1 VKFDRFPLV
10 VVLGS
15 QVHHD
20 ESTREYSLAEHTRM
34 KVEAA
39 AIALRQGMTEQMIF
53 SGGYNFGVRYDDGKI
68 LNPPDF
74 SFPALST
81 AQVARTSEARAMRN
95 VAVDDFGAKSQC
107 ILLEE
112 MSATTEENA
121 FCVDIMLK
129 RTTFTNVKNIGI
141 LALFHHLPRA
151 LAIFRSACAYAGFE
165 FYPVIAENLLATK
178 GETAIDKI
186 AKYYGVPRGG
196 RQHDAK
202 RIRQL
207 LSEGKSLAEMM
218 E

>member
-1 VKFDRFPLV
+1 MKFDRFPLV

-15 QVHHD
+15 QVLRD
-20 ESTREYSLAEHTRM
+20 ESTDQYFLAEHTRM

-39 AIALRQGMTEQMIF
+39 ALAIEKGITKQMIF
-53 SGGYNFGVRYDDGKI
+53 SGGYNFGVRYDDCAI

-74 SFPALST
+74 SFPALSI
-81 AQVARTSEARAMRN
+81 AQVARISEARVMRDF
-95 VAVDDFGAKSQC
+95 AVEAFGVESKY

-121 FCVDIMLK
+121 SCVSIMLK
-129 RTTFTNVKNIGI
+129 RSTFEGVRKIGI
-141 LALFHHLPRA
+141 LALFHHLPRS
-151 LAIFRSACAYAGFE
+151 LAIFQSACADFM
-165 FYPVIAENLLATK
+165 FQPVIAEDLLATK
-178 GETAIDKI
+178 GDMAIDKI

-196 RQHDAK
+196 KQHDAK

-207 LSEGKSLAEMM
+207 LSEGRSLTEMM